1 MDLETILSE
10 INSLTP
16 EQAKEVLITLVQSIK
31 TATAT
36 TPSVI
41 CSSCGANRLVE
52 PCKSH
57 GPCGFMAS
65 PNH

>member
-1 MDLETILSE
+1 MDLEAILSE

-16 EQAKEVLITLVQSIK
+16 EQAKEVLIALVQSIK
-31 TATAT
+31 TDTVIK
-36 TPSVI
+36 PSAI